1 MSTEVQKKDD
11 HVSEW
16 GLAVLSAAYLFSPI
30 DLIPD
35 IPIVGW
41 VDDFFVATVGG
52 LNLLQGYAADSSR
65 NLAAIL
71 KMIKWAVIILG
82 VICILLVVLLGALIV
97 KLFTN

>member
-1 MSTEVQKKDD
+1 M
-11 HVSEW
+11 
-16 GLAVLSAAYLFSPI
+16 GM
-30 DLIPD
+30 
-35 IPIVGW
+35 GW

-65 NLAAIL
+65 SLAGIL

>member
-1 MSTEVQKKDD
+1 M
-11 HVSEW
+11 
-16 GLAVLSAAYLFSPI
+16 GM
-30 DLIPD
+30 
-35 IPIVGW
+35 GW

-52 LNLLQGYAADSSR
+52 LNLLQGYATDSSR
-65 NLAAIL
+65 SLAGIL